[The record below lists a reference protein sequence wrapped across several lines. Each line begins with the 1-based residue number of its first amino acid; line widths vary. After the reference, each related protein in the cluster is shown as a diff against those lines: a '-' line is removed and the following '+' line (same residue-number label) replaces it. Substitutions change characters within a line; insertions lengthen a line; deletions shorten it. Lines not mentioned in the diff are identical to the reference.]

1 MSRWVNIVGAIQI
14 DTNTLEDANILTQE
28 VNEYIKNAP
37 EITGSEENAQAYFIL
52 QNGYNYF
59 TNEIADNGDMAELR
73 YQTCGVIT
81 IVGDLRDRDYYQTRE
96 EVINFAKYIAQ
107 QYIILNG
114 SFSISDSYL
123 GKFTPVLPEAIV
135 PREEENYE
143 C

>member
-14 DTNTLEDANILTQE
+14 DTNILEDANILTQE

-96 EVINFAKYIAQ
+96 EVMNFAKYIAQ

-135 PREEENYE
+135 PR
-143 C
+143 